1 MGHPQVQTGSRL
13 VPFSDR
19 LLTSVLRSGCA
30 DPVRAQVPR
39 TRPVCRAESKAESPP
54 SETKPCLPIPCESFA
69 GRATRVRPCS
79 PPLPPGPDPP
89 STRAVLA
96 APLGVTR
103 DTRKGRTRA
112 PLHIE
117 CVYTDEKNAS
127 PTKMTATKAFRHAPC
142 GIYRH
147 SSHLAMRR
155 ERRERRARREA
166 RSNRQHL
173 KEMPP
178 LPNGKALSIRSRGLK
193 NAESVGLGGKLWPAA
208 AKVCRWLRGQSLA
221 GKSVYELGS
230 GTGAVGL
237 YAAALGAADV
247 TLTDGGGQGVLS
259 VAKENLER
267 NRALIAS
274 AARVHVLEHRWGEG
288 LEKIPPRADLVL
300 ACDCTYSRGAHR
312 ALCKSIRW
320 LLDPTPGIPRSLPP
334 HVVVAHQRRTF
345 FASGDMRDDLVHF
358 CSVASA
364 SGLRVAPLDWGDD
377 SAAQSSFHDE
387 VILLDVKRA

>member
-1 MGHPQVQTGSRL
+1 MSSWPFAPSLSSR
-13 VPFSDR
+13 
-19 LLTSVLRSGCA
+19 
-30 DPVRAQVPR
+30 
-39 TRPVCRAESKAESPP
+39 
-54 SETKPCLPIPCESFA
+54 
-69 GRATRVRPCS
+69 RV
-79 PPLPPGPDPP
+79 D
-89 STRAVLA
+89 
-96 APLGVTR
+96 
-103 DTRKGRTRA
+103 
-112 PLHIE
+112 IE
-117 CVYTDEKNAS
+117 CVVSDERSAA

>member
-1 MGHPQVQTGSRL
+1 M
-13 VPFSDR
+13 
-19 LLTSVLRSGCA
+19 A
-30 DPVRAQVPR
+30 VR
-39 TRPVCRAESKAESPP
+39 
-54 SETKPCLPIPCESFA
+54 
-69 GRATRVRPCS
+69 
-79 PPLPPGPDPP
+79 
-89 STRAVLA
+89 
-96 APLGVTR
+96 
-103 DTRKGRTRA
+103 
-112 PLHIE
+112 
-117 CVYTDEKNAS
+117 
-127 PTKMTATKAFRHAPC
+127 MATKASRALRAHAPC

-147 SSHLAMRR
+147 CSHLAMRR
-155 ERRERRARREA
+155 ERRERRAKREA

-178 LPNGKALSIRSRGLK
+178 LPNGKSLSIRSRGLK
-193 NAESVGLGGKLWPAA
+193 NADSVGLGGKLWPAA

-259 VAKENLER
+259 AAKENLER

-274 AARVHVLEHRWGEG
+274 AARVHVIEHRWGEG
-288 LEKIPPRADLVL
+288 LEAKIAPRVDLVL

-320 LLDPTPGIPRSLPP
+320 LLDPSPGTPRSLPP

-364 SGLRVAPLDWGDD
+364 SGLRVAPLNWGDD
-377 SAAQSSFHDE
+377 SAAQGSNDE

>member
-1 MGHPQVQTGSRL
+1 MEDRNLPCLSRGILLCWRVLEWGFATDDLQVSSGGKDKSRNQRARL
-13 VPFSDR
+13 VIIDEF
-19 LLTSVLRSGCA
+19 TA
-30 DPVRAQVPR
+30 
-39 TRPVCRAESKAESPP
+39 
-54 SETKPCLPIPCESFA
+54 CLSS
-69 GRATRVRPCS
+69 RRV
-79 PPLPPGPDPP
+79 D
-89 STRAVLA
+89 
-96 APLGVTR
+96 
-103 DTRKGRTRA
+103 
-112 PLHIE
+112 IE
-117 CVYTDEKNAS
+117 CVVSDERSAA

>member
-1 MGHPQVQTGSRL
+1 MFVSRNSTVLSLSGAFRQT
-13 VPFSDR
+13 
-19 LLTSVLRSGCA
+19 T
-30 DPVRAQVPR
+30 
-39 TRPVCRAESKAESPP
+39 CRCHLGGK
-54 SETKPCLPIPCESFA
+54 I
-69 GRATRVRPCS
+69 
-79 PPLPPGPDPP
+79 
-89 STRAVLA
+89 RAVISA
-96 APLGVTR
+96 
-103 DTRKGRTRA
+103 RA
-112 PLHIE
+112 WLLSCIIDEFTACLSSRRVDIE
-117 CVYTDEKNAS
+117 CVVSDERSAA